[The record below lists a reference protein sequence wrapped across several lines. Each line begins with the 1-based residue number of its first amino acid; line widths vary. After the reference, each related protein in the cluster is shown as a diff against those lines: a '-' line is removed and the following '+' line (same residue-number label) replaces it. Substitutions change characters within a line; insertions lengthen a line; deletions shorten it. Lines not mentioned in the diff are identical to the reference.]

1 MNVHNLIDL
10 YTDYLIA
17 CPGQSSATGMSS
29 LFDKNI
35 SHDKITRL
43 LSSGVINSESLWKLT
58 KPMCHEISSTDA
70 VLIFDDSVE
79 EKKYTDSSD
88 LIEWHF
94 DHTQN
99 RSVKGVNFLTALYH
113 SKEKS
118 LPIGVEYVK
127 KDRRAINK
135 KGKLVRISSQSK
147 NSLFR
152 KMVEQA
158 CYNINFKYVLAD
170 TWFGSA
176 ENMISVKQ
184 TCNRDFIFAIKGNRK
199 IALSKE
205 DKEKG
210 LYVNIKS
217 LKLEENVMS
226 VYFEQMDFPVVI
238 SKQVFKNEDGST
250 GILYLASS
258 DLSLGYEQITTIYK
272 KRWKVEEYHK
282 SIKSNSS
289 FAKSPT
295 KTETTQMSHFT
306 ASIMAFV
313 KLERLKI
320 RTNQNHFAMKNRL
333 FIQATKAAYTELQ
346 NLSTLNFQ
354 FA

>member
-1 MNVHNLIDL
+1 MDVHNLIDL

-17 CPGQSSATGMSS
+17 SPGQSSAIGMSA
-29 LFDKNI
+29 LFDNTI

-43 LSSGVINSESLWKLT
+43 LSSGVINSAALWKVT
-58 KPMCHEISSTDA
+58 KPMCHEISSPDA

-94 DHTQN
+94 DHTVN

-113 SKEKS
+113 SKDMS

-135 KGKLVRISSQSK
+135 KGKLIRISSQSK
-147 NSLFR
+147 NELFR
-152 KMVEQA
+152 KMTEQA
-158 CYNINFKYVLAD
+158 CYNINFKYVLSD
-170 TWFGSA
+170 TWFSSA
-176 ENMISVKQ
+176 ENMNFVKQ
-184 TCNRDFIFAIKGNRK
+184 TCKRDFIFAIKANRK
-199 IALSKE
+199 VALTKE
-205 DKEKG
+205 DKENG
-210 LYVNIKS
+210 LYINIKS
-217 LKLEENVMS
+217 LKLEGSVMS
-226 VYFEQMDFPVVI
+226 VYFEQLDFPVVI

-258 DLSLGYEQITTIYK
+258 DLSLAYDQVTTIYK

-295 KTETTQMSHFT
+295 RTETTQISHFT

-333 FIQATKAAYTELQ
+333 LLQAVKASYVELQ
-346 NLSTLNFQ
+346 RLSTPHSQ